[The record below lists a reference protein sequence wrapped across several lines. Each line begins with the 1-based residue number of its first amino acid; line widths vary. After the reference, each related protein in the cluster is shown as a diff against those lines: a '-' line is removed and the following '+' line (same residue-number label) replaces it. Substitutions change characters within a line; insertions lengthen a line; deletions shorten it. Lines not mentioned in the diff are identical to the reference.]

1 MLRDYHAKFNNILD
15 ELKNDLSELKSKF
28 CKLEFDRLISRNV
41 YNKSL

>member
-1 MLRDYHAKFNNILD
+1 MLRDYHAKFNILD